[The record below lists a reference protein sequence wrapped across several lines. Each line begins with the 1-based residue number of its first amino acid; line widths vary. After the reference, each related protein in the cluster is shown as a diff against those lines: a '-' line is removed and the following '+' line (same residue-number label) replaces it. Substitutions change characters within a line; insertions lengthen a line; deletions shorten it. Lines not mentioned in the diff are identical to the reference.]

1 VDKPDNCHFFEALTY
16 EGVLRAYLSRY
27 ARNAADVDE
36 LLQETYAR
44 LLGVTTKESAAI
56 RSVRAFA
63 LTIARNVALDWI
75 RHRQVVSV
83 ELVADIAAL
92 DVLDESA
99 RVEEIVSAREELAV
113 MLEVVA
119 ELPARCRQAFTLR
132 RVYGL
137 GQKEIASH
145 LGISENTV
153 EQLLT
158 RAVRRCADALFE
170 RQGHK
175 EVHDSLSVR
184 MRRRLK
190 IP

>member
-1 VDKPDNCHFFEALTY
+1 VDKPDNDHFFQALAY
-16 EGVLRAYLSRY
+16 ESVLRAYLSRY
-27 ARNAADVDE
+27 APNAADVDE

-44 LLGVTTKESAAI
+44 LLGVTSKESAAI

-63 LTIARNVALDWI
+63 LTVARNVALDWI
-75 RHRQVVSV
+75 RHQQVISV

-119 ELPARCRQAFTLR
+119 ALPTRCRQAFTLR

-137 GQKEIASH
+137 GQKEIATH

-170 RQGHK
+170 RQGNR
-175 EVHDSLSVR
+175 EVQDSLSVR

-190 IP
+190 IR